1 MKRLFIVV
9 LTLFVMCGCGESYNS
24 NLIKKP
30 MTLDSTYS
38 AKDNRGFY
46 WNYKAI
52 SELETDAAVIESSAK
67 PEGDF
72 KGIISG
78 TISTINPELQDQFN
92 SIRRDGRCPAPFLN
106 QNAKVFFILT
116 DKISVLNKMKSIK
129 EGDKIHLTGYN
140 LSYNLSTD
148 NGMPID
154 MNMDNKISFVYL
166 SKLD

>member
-1 MKRLFIVV
+1 MKHLFIVI
-9 LTLFVMCGCGESYNS
+9 LTLLVLCGCAESYNS
-24 NLIKKP
+24 NLIKKS
-30 MTLDSTYS
+30 MTIDSTYS

-52 SELETDAAVIESSAK
+52 SEFETDAVVIESSAK

-78 TISTINPELQDQFN
+78 TISTISPELQDQFKT
-92 SIRRDGRCPAPFLN
+92 IRSDGRCPAPFLN
-106 QNAKVFFILT
+106 QNAKVYFVLT
-116 DKISVLNKMKSIK
+116 NKISVLNKMKSIK
-129 EGDKIHLTGYN
+129 EGEKIHLSGYN

-166 SKLD
+166 SGLD